1 MALRNIRTEGDP
13 VLRKQA
19 REITEI
25 NLRIKELA
33 RDMLDTMYHAEGVGL
48 AGPQVGILRRIIVID
63 IGEGPIVMIN
73 PIILEASGSQIGPE
87 GCLSVPNV
95 TEDIERPNEVKVEY
109 LDLEGKK
116 QVLIGQELLA
126 RAVCHE
132 VEHLEGVLFVD
143 KL

>member
-73 PIILEASGSQIGPE
+73 PVILEASGSQIGPE

>member
-132 VEHLEGVLFVD
+132 VEHLEGKLFID